1 MALVLLVVLQFAFLS
16 PLVGQNSFGGTS
28 SFGSPSSFIDYQ
40 KSLSRA
46 AKAFANKESLLKK
59 QFEEKNLSWP
69 LKYMYIRSFKYDSE
83 LQVWV
88 RNSLNDTFTLF
99 KTYKVCALAGTMG
112 PKRME
117 GDYQV
122 PEGFYYINEFNANS
136 MYHLSLGLNYPNPAD
151 KVLSDS
157 MRPGGEIYIH
167 GSCVTVGCIPVTDP
181 QIEELYVHSS
191 YARAAGQDFIP
202 VHIFP
207 VKFREPGSAAYLEKL
222 FETDHGLKSFA
233 TNLRKVYDFFEQHK
247 RLPVVAVLPKG
258 DYVFY

>member
-1 MALVLLVVLQFAFLS
+1 MGSVVIPVRKLAILLCFQALFVVF
-16 PLVGQNSFGGTS
+16 VHGQASFVE
-28 SFGSPSSFIDYQ
+28 YQ
-40 KSLSRA
+40 KTFDRVA
-46 AKAFANKESLLKK
+46 RAFANREDTLQK
-59 QFEEKNLSWP
+59 QFAAKKLAWP
-69 LKYMYIRSFKYDSE
+69 LKYMYIRSFKYNSE

-88 RNSLNDTFTLF
+88 RNNLSDSFKLF

-151 KVLSDS
+151 KLLSDS
-157 MRPGGEIYIH
+157 LRPGGEIYIH

-181 QIEELYVHSS
+181 QIEELYVLSS
-191 YARAAGQDFIP
+191 HARANGQDFIP

-207 VKFREPGSAAYLEKL
+207 AKYRDPKSAEYLEKL
-222 FETDHGLKSFA
+222 FDADPALKSFE
-233 TNLRKVYDFFEQHK
+233 TNLKRVYDFFEDNR
-247 RLPVVAVLPKG
+247 RLPVVAVTPDG
-258 DYVFY
+258 NYIFY